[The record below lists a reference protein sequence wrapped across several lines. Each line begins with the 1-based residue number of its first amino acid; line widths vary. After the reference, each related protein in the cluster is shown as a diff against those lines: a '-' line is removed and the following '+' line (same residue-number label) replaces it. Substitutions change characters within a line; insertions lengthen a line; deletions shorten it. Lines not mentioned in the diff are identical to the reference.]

1 MFDRGKSHRCFYL
14 PKNVA
19 AINPLGKEEE
29 ENGILSQIYE
39 SINFVDSGS
48 AASCYLNPE
57 THPLLQL
64 NHGDLIYPFGCN
76 VSQKKAVK
84 NAFESQMSV
93 VQGPPGTGKT
103 QTILNII
110 ANIVCQGKT
119 VLVVSNNNSAT
130 ANIQEKL
137 ENMAFPLSLHRLEV
151 RQTKKLS

>member
-1 MFDRGKSHRCFYL
+1 MGVYVWQSYLLADCFQEWICYRRLSRKISIVTSCLTEEKAIDVFTYL
-14 PKNVA
+14 KNVA

-29 ENGILSQIYE
+29 ENGILLQIYE

-84 NAFESQMSV
+84 NA
-93 VQGPPGTGKT
+93 
-103 QTILNII
+103 LN
-110 ANIVCQGKT
+110 
-119 VLVVSNNNSAT
+119 L
-130 ANIQEKL
+130 
-137 ENMAFPLSLHRLEV
+137 R
-151 RQTKKLS
+151 